1 MLASS
6 CCRPQV
12 DLQVFISLEISAMA
26 LRSRSASKHEETPSN
41 QATTRRVTRS
51 ASQDLTTPPASS
63 KRSRTRSQSDL
74 STGLTK
80 PSIDKTPDSMV
91 MDTGV
96 LIKTPDISSVENKES
111 SKKKSSSK
119 SQKKSSKNDLMET
132 EEPIATPNSKKEK
145 KDSSKKKSSKKHR
158 KESKEE
164 DEVGSPK
171 LCENGESKRSLKR
184 RSSEKVKKSPKKK
197 RKEAPQSLDGIQEPA
212 TTAPKKPDPVVD
224 VTVHRIRNLN
234 YHPKPILRMA
244 AEKTHGWLA
253 ISRESGCITLK
264 AIVPKLR
271 TVSVI
276 AGSHRNPM
284 TVLAWTRC
292 CEGGDPVLV
301 CASRNDGTLYVAD
314 FWNNGQL
321 TARTLCAGGGIFC
334 MEPIGPDS
342 VAVGCQDGSIRI
354 FSVQNKNDQYEFHLT
369 STIPS
374 AGSPVLSI
382 AAQPGQS
389 IVLFASIADGTIRR
403 YVCHSNNQS
412 KSAVGGV
419 ADSFFAS
426 TGIIWKSTLRMT
438 VECLGR
444 STPTRVWAL
453 KAAKDGT
460 VVSGDS
466 LGHVQFWDGNTGTLI
481 GSFEQNDN
489 KADVL
494 DLDMTLDECKVFA
507 SGVDSR
513 VVCIE
518 RSTAVARDGMTR
530 SSQWIMT
537 HAQRPHTHDI
547 KAVVLVPNSKRD
559 GIESEVLCTG
569 GLDTKLCTYSV
580 DYFAKRRPRTVYP
593 WPGLKHLVSIAKTGR
608 IIAMMREDRVD
619 IYKLAKKEDAHLQHE
634 PSLVQED
641 DILIGSVQVEGLA
654 NLMCSSVSDDGRLL
668 AISDTF
674 SLVLF
679 HMVVDDDG
687 SLVVSKVPGD
697 IQGMGSMVAV
707 RFLDNCRLVLVTA
720 DGRVVV
726 MAISTNASNSN
737 DVEIEKSESR
747 GDVVQTILLPNKKS
761 EGKESPKLFPVHTI
775 VKSEDGRWI
784 ATIQNSTSSKDG
796 SVHIFGCVDGSDS
809 FQFWWTIPNLGSGVT
824 AASFLLMDDLVHI
837 AIACLDFSVYI
848 FDVNG
853 RRLSKWSEAAG
864 FPVSRMLPLD
874 IAHRN
879 DYPVRLAV
887 DSASPSTLLLVS
899 IP

>member
-1 MLASS
+1 
-6 CCRPQV
+6 
-12 DLQVFISLEISAMA
+12 
-26 LRSRSASKHEETPSN
+26 
-41 QATTRRVTRS
+41 
-51 ASQDLTTPPASS
+51 
-63 KRSRTRSQSDL
+63 
-74 STGLTK
+74 
-80 PSIDKTPDSMV
+80 
-91 MDTGV
+91 
-96 LIKTPDISSVENKES
+96 
-111 SKKKSSSK
+111 
-119 SQKKSSKNDLMET
+119 
-132 EEPIATPNSKKEK
+132 
-145 KDSSKKKSSKKHR
+145 
-158 KESKEE
+158 
-164 DEVGSPK
+164 
-171 LCENGESKRSLKR
+171 
-184 RSSEKVKKSPKKK
+184 
-197 RKEAPQSLDGIQEPA
+197 
-212 TTAPKKPDPVVD
+212 
-224 VTVHRIRNLN
+224 
-234 YHPKPILRMA
+234 
-244 AEKTHGWLA
+244 
-253 ISRESGCITLK
+253 
-264 AIVPKLR
+264 
-271 TVSVI
+271 
-276 AGSHRNPM
+276 
-284 TVLAWTRC
+284 
-292 CEGGDPVLV
+292 
-301 CASRNDGTLYVAD
+301 
-314 FWNNGQL
+314 
-321 TARTLCAGGGIFC
+321 
-334 MEPIGPDS
+334 
-342 VAVGCQDGSIRI
+342 
-354 FSVQNKNDQYEFHLT
+354 
-369 STIPS
+369 
-374 AGSPVLSI
+374 
-382 AAQPGQS
+382 
-389 IVLFASIADGTIRR
+389 
-403 YVCHSNNQS
+403 
-412 KSAVGGV
+412 
-419 ADSFFAS
+419 
-426 TGIIWKSTLRMT
+426 
-438 VECLGR
+438 
-444 STPTRVWAL
+444 
-453 KAAKDGT
+453 
-460 VVSGDS
+460 
-466 LGHVQFWDGNTGTLI
+466 
-481 GSFEQNDN
+481 
-489 KADVL
+489 
-494 DLDMTLDECKVFA
+494 
-507 SGVDSR
+507 
-513 VVCIE
+513 
-518 RSTAVARDGMTR
+518 
-530 SSQWIMT
+530 
-537 HAQRPHTHDI
+537 
-547 KAVVLVPNSKRD
+547 
-559 GIESEVLCTG
+559 
-569 GLDTKLCTYSV
+569 
-580 DYFAKRRPRTVYP
+580 
-593 WPGLKHLVSIAKTGR
+593 
-608 IIAMMREDRVD
+608 MMREDRVD